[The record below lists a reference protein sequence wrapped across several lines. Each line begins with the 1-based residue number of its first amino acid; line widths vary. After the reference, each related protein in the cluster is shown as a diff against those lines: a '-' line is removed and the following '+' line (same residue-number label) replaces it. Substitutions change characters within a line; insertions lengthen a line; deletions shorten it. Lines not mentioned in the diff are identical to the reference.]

1 MTTPPVSL
9 VRPSDRT
16 PDDTR
21 EHGAALEGYW
31 DLI

>member
-16 PDDTR
+16 R